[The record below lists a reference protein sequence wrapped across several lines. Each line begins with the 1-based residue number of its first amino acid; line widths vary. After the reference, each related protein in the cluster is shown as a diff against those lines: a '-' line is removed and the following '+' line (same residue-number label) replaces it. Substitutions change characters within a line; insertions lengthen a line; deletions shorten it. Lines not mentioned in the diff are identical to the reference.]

1 MVIVGRLLWY
11 KTNWIDITQYSP
23 ACQSVL
29 DRHRQ
34 SVAEVQ
40 RARHVR
46 WWYTEGEIF
55 IHSVRHLT
63 LGKEWQKK
71 YLCILLFWT
80 QIKTEP
86 SKKPDSRFQ
95 IFTKGLDSLSMNLI
109 LVSVSAYM
117 LLRAEESLLL
127 PPLIPAR
134 LHIFWAV
141 GLREGQ
147 SGIWGRMRKTR
158 RTVHYKSDH
167 SLHTHIQLKSNIY
180 ISSTTA

>member
-1 MVIVGRLLWY
+1 MVTVGRLLWY

-55 IHSVRHLT
+55 IHSVTHLT

-71 YLCILLFWT
+71 HLCMLLFWT

-86 SKKPDSRFQ
+86 SKKPDCRFPDIHQ
-95 IFTKGLDSLSMNLI
+95 RLGFIVDEPDISQSECLHASQGW
-109 LVSVSAYM
+109 
-117 LLRAEESLLL
+117 R
-127 PPLIPAR
+127 IPAAPTTDTSTTPHTLGCR
-134 LHIFWAV
+134 TAGGAEWY
-141 GLREGQ
+141 LRENEKDETNG
-147 SGIWGRMRKTR
+147 
-158 RTVHYKSDH
+158 
-167 SLHTHIQLKSNIY
+167 SL
-180 ISSTTA
+180 